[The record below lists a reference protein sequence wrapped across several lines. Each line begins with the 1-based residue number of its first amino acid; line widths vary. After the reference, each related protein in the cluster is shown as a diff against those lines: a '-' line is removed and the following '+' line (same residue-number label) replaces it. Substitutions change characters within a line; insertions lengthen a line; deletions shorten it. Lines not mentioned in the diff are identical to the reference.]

1 MRDPEEL
8 VDPSLAGG
16 SPPFTG
22 RGVRLLATDIDGTL
36 VRRDGSPSPRTLGA
50 VKAAT
55 EAGLE
60 VVLVTARPPRWVDSL
75 VEQLG
80 CHPLVVCSNG
90 ALLYDAVAR
99 EVVAEHA
106 LEPATAAEVIARLR
120 REFLGVAVA
129 VEVGLGYGQEPHYL
143 AQWPV
148 PTDAVVALAGA
159 LVADPVAKLIVR
171 HAESGDPWELM
182 ERARRAV
189 GGLAEVSSSG
199 RTALIEITAA
209 GVNKALALE
218 IVAGRLGA
226 PAASVVA
233 FGDMP
238 NDLPMLAWAGRS
250 VAPAN
255 AHADVLAMVDHVTED
270 CEAEGVALVIEAIL
284 DAR

>member
-1 MRDPEEL
+1 M
-8 VDPSLAGG
+8 
-16 SPPFTG
+16 
-22 RGVRLLATDIDGTL
+22 ATDIDGTL
-36 VRRDGSPSPRTLGA
+36 VRRDGSPSPRTLAA
-50 VKAAT
+50 VRAAA

-80 CHPLVVCSNG
+80 CHPVVVCSNG
-90 ALLYDAVAR
+90 ALLYDAIAR

-106 LEPATAAEVIARLR
+106 LQPAMAAEVLARLR
-120 REFLGVAVA
+120 AEFLGVAVA

-148 PTDAVVALAGA
+148 PTDAVVALAEA
-159 LVADPVAKLIVR
+159 LVSDPVAKLIVR
-171 HAESGDPWELM
+171 HAESGDHWELI

-189 GGLAEVSSSG
+189 GGIAEVTSSG
-199 RTALIEITAA
+199 PASPIEIAA
-209 GVNKALALE
+209 PGVNKALALE
-218 IVAGRLGA
+218 IVAGQLGA
-226 PAASVVA
+226 PAGTVVA

-238 NDLPMLAWAGRS
+238 NDLSMLAWAGRS

-270 CEAEGVALVIEAIL
+270 CDADGVALVIEAIL